1 MNEQTQRLRELDRA
15 HIWHPFTQMAGWM
28 DEDFPVIVA
37 GEGAHLIDSEGR
49 RYLDGVASLWTNVH
63 GHRVPEI
70 DAAVREQLD
79 KIAHSTL
86 LGLANEPATLF
97 AAELAET
104 LPGEMRRIFYSDNG
118 ATSVEVA
125 IKIAFAYWRHMGRPE
140 KNVFYRFAES
150 YHGDTLGSVS
160 VGGIDL
166 FHSLFRPLLFDAP
179 VLPYPY
185 VGPYPRREDREAAAE
200 ELAEQALAQL
210 RDGRDRAAAVVI
222 EPLMQGA
229 GGMRPASRGF
239 LRRLRETCDECG
251 ILLIVDEV
259 ATGFGRTGTLFACEQ
274 ESVEPD
280 LLCLAKGIS
289 GGYLPLA
296 ATAVRE
302 DIHTAFFGRF
312 EEFKTFFHGHTYT
325 GNPLACAAARASL
338 RLLRERVMPALPEKS
353 AAFAGVCERLG
364 ELPHVGDV
372 RRVGMMAGLELVE
385 DPATNGPYDYR
396 RRMGHQVVLAARERG
411 AIIRP
416 LSDTIVLMPPLGMT
430 VAELERLGGIVGEAI
445 VAATE
450 KL

>member
-1 MNEQTQRLRELDRA
+1 
-15 HIWHPFTQMAGWM
+15 
-28 DEDFPVIVA
+28 
-37 GEGAHLIDSEGR
+37 
-49 RYLDGVASLWTNVH
+49 
-63 GHRVPEI
+63 
-70 DAAVREQLD
+70 
-79 KIAHSTL
+79 
-86 LGLANEPATLF
+86 
-97 AAELAET
+97 
-104 LPGEMRRIFYSDNG
+104 
-118 ATSVEVA
+118 
-125 IKIAFAYWRHMGRPE
+125 
-140 KNVFYRFAES
+140 
-150 YHGDTLGSVS
+150 
-160 VGGIDL
+160 
-166 FHSLFRPLLFDAP
+166 
-179 VLPYPY
+179 
-185 VGPYPRREDREAAAE
+185 
-200 ELAEQALAQL
+200 
-210 RDGRDRAAAVVI
+210 
-222 EPLMQGA
+222 
-229 GGMRPASRGF
+229 
-239 LRRLRETCDECG
+239 
-251 ILLIVDEV
+251 
-259 ATGFGRTGTLFACEQ
+259 
-274 ESVEPD
+274 
-280 LLCLAKGIS
+280 
-289 GGYLPLA
+289 
-296 ATAVRE
+296 VRE